1 MGENF
6 LMNRLFSVCLLTG
19 LFVGDAIAASPS
31 YVYPDSYGYGGY
43 PAPSPVVYGVPS
55 ASAATN
61 NSPRPHTHD
70 GMYLVARAELSFLNW
85 ENKYDLGPDVPQLIS
100 DKYSFKP
107 VFGGDV
113 AFGTHFGNTAWRGEI
128 EAGYV
133 GFFKDNDY
141 KSEFSL
147 SVFDVMANAY
157 YDFAS
162 GVYLGVGAGA
172 GIVTTKISGT
182 DFEKT
187 YSKNAV
193 VPMGGL
199 MLGWT
204 HRMDEKLVLDLRYR
218 LAGIMGTK
226 QRANLKDSTY
236 ALENK
241 IDFILDNS
249 LSIGLRYEF

>member
-1 MGENF
+1 MKS
-6 LMNRLFSVCLLTG
+6 LFSSCLLMG
-19 LFVGDAIAASPS
+19 LFVGNAVAAVPS
-31 YVYPDSYGYGGY
+31 YVYPDNYVYGGY
-43 PAPSPVVYGVPS
+43 PTPSPVVYGMP
-55 ASAATN
+55 AAATVGSN
-61 NSPRPHTHD
+61 NSVRPHTHD

-85 ENKYDLGPDVPQLIS
+85 ENKYDLGPDVPQLVS

-113 AFGTHFGNTAWRGEI
+113 ALGVHFGASAWRGEI

-147 SVFDVMANAY
+147 SIFDVMANAY

-172 GIVTTKISGT
+172 GIITTKISGT
-182 DFEKT
+182 DFAET
-187 YSKNAV
+187 YSKNTV

-204 HRMDEKLVLDLRYR
+204 HRMDEKMVLDLRYR

-226 QRANLKDSTY
+226 QNADLKDSAYT
-236 ALENK
+236 LENK

-249 LSIGLRYEF
+249 LSVGLRYEF